1 MSYIAIGGAAISIV
15 GGLMGSS
22 SAAAAERAAAQKA
35 AALNAQLDSLERNR
49 QAIINPYAAT
59 KDLSSMGKNAY
70 ANIGVATQAAEF
82 QAEQNDLALASTLD
96 TLRATGASAGGAT
109 ALAQAAL
116 KSQQQVSA
124 SLESQEAA
132 NEKLR
137 AEGEQKL
144 NEFRISEAQKMQDA
158 ANAASQFKY
167 SETEKREIA
176 KMDRVQSQLTGAQNQ
191 QASANAAGQM
201 AQANMFSGISSAVT
215 SGLGAINA
223 SNAAST
229 AATSIPGLQQTVQSS
244 GLNPAGVTTGGGAT
258 FSGALLP
265 GSDRRLK
272 KNINLIGKSDSGL
285 NIYSFEYINSKFG
298 EGLFQGVMSDEVPS
312 SAVIK
317 GHDGYDRVNYSL
329 LDVEFKQI

>member
-1 MSYIAIGGAAISIV
+1 MAYVAIGGAAVSIV
-15 GGLMGSS
+15 GGIMGMG
-22 SAAAAERAAAQKA
+22 AAASAERAAAQRA
-35 AALNAQLDSLERNR
+35 AALNAQLDSLEKNR

-82 QAEQNDLALASTLD
+82 QAEQNDIALANTLD
-96 TLRATGASAGGAT
+96 TLRATGSSAGGAT

-158 ANAASQFKY
+158 ANAASQFRY
-167 SETEKREIA
+167 SEKEKREIA
-176 KMDRVQSQLTGAQNQ
+176 KMDRIQSQLTGAQNQ
-191 QASANAAGQM
+191 QASAAAAGQM

-215 SGLGAINA
+215 SGLGAM
-223 SNAAST
+223 SAANRATT
-229 AATSIPGLQQTVQSS
+229 AA
-244 GLNPAGVTTGGGAT
+244 
-258 FSGALLP
+258 
-265 GSDRRLK
+265 SDRRLK
-272 KNINLIGKSDSGL
+272 KNINFIGKSPSGL
-285 NIYSFEYINSKFG
+285 NIYSFEYIDTKFG
-298 EGLFQGVMSDEVPS
+298 KGIFQGVMSDEVPS
-312 SAVIK
+312 EAIIK
-317 GHDGYDRVNYSL
+317 GNSGYDKVNYSL

>member
-176 KMDRVQSQLTGAQNQ
+176 KMDRVASQLTGAQNQ

-201 AQANMFSGISSAVT
+201 AQASMFSGIGSAVT
-215 SGLGAINA
+215 SGLGAMSAEGNA
-223 SNAAST
+223 NAAG
-229 AATSIPGLQQTVQSS
+229 GLMRD
-244 GLNPAGVTTGGGAT
+244 
-258 FSGALLP
+258 
-265 GSDRRLK
+265 GSRR
-272 KNINLIGKSDSGL
+272 
-285 NIYSFEYINSKFG
+285 
-298 EGLFQGVMSDEVPS
+298 
-312 SAVIK
+312 
-317 GHDGYDRVNYSL
+317 
-329 LDVEFKQI
+329 

>member
-1 MSYIAIGGAAISIV
+1 MAYVAIGGAAVSIV
-15 GGLMGSS
+15 GGIMGMG
-22 SAAAAERAAAQKA
+22 AAASAERAAAQRA
-35 AALNAQLDSLERNR
+35 AALNAQLDSLEKNR

-82 QAEQNDLALASTLD
+82 QAEQNDIALANTLD
-96 TLRATGASAGGAT
+96 TLRATGSSAGGAT

-158 ANAASQFKY
+158 ANAASQFRY
-167 SETEKREIA
+167 SEKEKREIA

-191 QASANAAGQM
+191 QASAAAAGQM

-215 SGLGAINA
+215 SGLGAM
-223 SNAAST
+223 SAANRATT
-229 AATSIPGLQQTVQSS
+229 AA
-244 GLNPAGVTTGGGAT
+244 
-258 FSGALLP
+258 
-265 GSDRRLK
+265 SDRRLK
-272 KNINLIGKSDSGL
+272 KNINFIGKSPSGL
-285 NIYSFEYINSKFG
+285 NIYSFEYIDTKFG
-298 EGLFQGVMSDEVPS
+298 KGIFQGVMSDEVPS
-312 SAVIK
+312 EAIIK
-317 GHDGYDRVNYSL
+317 GNSGYDKVNYSL

>member
-1 MSYIAIGGAAISIV
+1 MAYVAIGGAAVSIL
-15 GGLMGSS
+15 GGIMGMG

-35 AALNAQLDSLERNR
+35 AALNAQLDSLEKNR

-137 AEGEQKL
+137 AQGEEKL

-176 KMDRVQSQLTGAQNQ
+176 KMDRVASQLTGAQNQ
-191 QASANAAGQM
+191 QASAAAAGQM
-201 AQANMFSGISSAVT
+201 AQASMFSGIGSAVT
-215 SGLGAINA
+215 SGLGAISARGNA
-223 SNAAST
+223 NIAQGLT
-229 AATSIPGLQQTVQSS
+229 A
-244 GLNPAGVTTGGGAT
+244 GG
-258 FSGALLP
+258 
-265 GSDRRLK
+265 K
-272 KNINLIGKSDSGL
+272 KR
-285 NIYSFEYINSKFG
+285 
-298 EGLFQGVMSDEVPS
+298 Q
-312 SAVIK
+312 
-317 GHDGYDRVNYSL
+317 
-329 LDVEFKQI
+329 

>member
-1 MSYIAIGGAAISIV
+1 MAYVAIGGAAVSIV
-15 GGLMGSS
+15 GGIMGMG
-22 SAAAAERAAAQKA
+22 AAASAERAAAQRA
-35 AALNAQLDSLERNR
+35 AALNAQLDSLEKNR

-82 QAEQNDLALASTLD
+82 QAEQNDIALANTLD
-96 TLRATGASAGGAT
+96 TLRATGSSAGGAT

-158 ANAASQFKY
+158 ANAASQFRY
-167 SETEKREIA
+167 SEKEKREIA

-191 QASANAAGQM
+191 QASAAAAGQM
-201 AQANMFSGISSAVT
+201 AQANMFAGIGSAVT
-215 SGLGAINA
+215 SGLGAMQAQGNA
-223 SNAAST
+223 NVAGGLMRDGSVRPPASSVTNTT
-229 AATSIPGLQQTVQSS
+229 AGFQWPGGSFIPA
-244 GLNPAGVTTGGGAT
+244 N
-258 FSGALLP
+258 
-265 GSDRRLK
+265 R
-272 KNINLIGKSDSGL
+272 
-285 NIYSFEYINSKFG
+285 
-298 EGLFQGVMSDEVPS
+298 
-312 SAVIK
+312 
-317 GHDGYDRVNYSL
+317 
-329 LDVEFKQI
+329 

>member
-176 KMDRVQSQLTGAQNQ
+176 KMDRVASQLTGAQNQ

-201 AQANMFSGISSAVT
+201 AQASMFSGIGSAVT
-215 SGLGAINA
+215 SGLGAISARGNA
-223 SNAAST
+223 NIAQGLT
-229 AATSIPGLQQTVQSS
+229 A
-244 GLNPAGVTTGGGAT
+244 GG
-258 FSGALLP
+258 
-265 GSDRRLK
+265 K
-272 KNINLIGKSDSGL
+272 K
-285 NIYSFEYINSKFG
+285 
-298 EGLFQGVMSDEVPS
+298 
-312 SAVIK
+312 
-317 GHDGYDRVNYSL
+317 R
-329 LDVEFKQI
+329 

>member
-1 MSYIAIGGAAISIV
+1 MAYVAIGGAAVSII
-15 GGLMGSS
+15 GGIMGSS

-96 TLRATGASAGGAT
+96 TLRATGAGAGGAT

-137 AEGEQKL
+137 AQGEEKL

-176 KMDRVQSQLTGAQNQ
+176 KMDRIQSQLTGAQNQ
-191 QASANAAGQM
+191 QASAAAAGQM

-215 SGLGAINA
+215 SGIGAINA
-223 SNAAST
+223 KNAAAA
-229 AATSIPGLQQTVQSS
+229 AAT
-244 GLNPAGVTTGGGAT
+244 
-258 FSGALLP
+258 

>member
-201 AQANMFSGISSAVT
+201 AQASMFSGIGSAVT
-215 SGLGAINA
+215 SGLGAISARGNA
-223 SNAAST
+223 NIAQGLT
-229 AATSIPGLQQTVQSS
+229 A
-244 GLNPAGVTTGGGAT
+244 GG
-258 FSGALLP
+258 
-265 GSDRRLK
+265 K
-272 KNINLIGKSDSGL
+272 K
-285 NIYSFEYINSKFG
+285 
-298 EGLFQGVMSDEVPS
+298 
-312 SAVIK
+312 
-317 GHDGYDRVNYSL
+317 R
-329 LDVEFKQI
+329 